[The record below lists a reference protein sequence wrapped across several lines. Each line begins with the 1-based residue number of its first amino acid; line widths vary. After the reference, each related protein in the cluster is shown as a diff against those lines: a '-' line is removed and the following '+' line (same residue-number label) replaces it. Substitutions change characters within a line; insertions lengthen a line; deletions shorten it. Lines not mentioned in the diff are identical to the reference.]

1 MPEQCKLWCPGQD
14 HLAHGSS
21 PTTLSPLTLT
31 GIWGAPPLCEEP
43 QQMLHLPS
51 LTLIRKLMSFVNT
64 LSPGLLPSGPSIKSM
79 ASLVG
84 FLGHPDP
91 VSQNLHPGYPTC
103 PQGLSLSSLVLSVA
117 FTPTSLGCSISVG
130 LVSKSASP
138 PTEGSFLSLHLQAPA
153 RCLRQHT
160 SCHQPR
166 PRSHTH
172 SPLFQADGS
181 SHMSQGSWGCTEPDG
196 FLRD

>member
-1 MPEQCKLWCPGQD
+1 MPERCKLRCPGQD

-51 LTLIRKLMSFVNT
+51 LALIRKLMSFVNT
-64 LSPGLLPSGPSIKSM
+64 FSPGLLPSGPSIKAM

-91 VSQNLHPGYPTC
+91 VSQNLHPGHPTC

-117 FTPTSLGCSISVG
+117 FTPTSLGCSISVE
-130 LVSKSASP
+130 LASKSASP

-153 RCLRQHT
+153 RCLHCAASGRVTRQHT
-160 SCHQPR
+160 SCHQP
-166 PRSHTH
+166 
-172 SPLFQADGS
+172 
-181 SHMSQGSWGCTEPDG
+181 
-196 FLRD
+196 